1 MPSTPTLTTGLT
13 PSIISRYSAFI
24 LDQYGVLHDGAT
36 PLPGAVD
43 AIKRLKSQNKKLAIL
58 SNTSA
63 SSASCL
69 ERLYGKLGFPPKS
82 FDVAV
87 TSGGEC
93 SKYFQS
99 RSPKPD
105 NAPTKVLLFTWSG
118 EEAVVKTTEFLNSL
132 GNVEVVSD
140 PEIADVAISHGSDVL
155 LESLE
160 ELGKSDS
167 ESKYPLKDLRTA
179 CSYSALDPYLSSLS
193 IRNIPMYSA
202 NPDLKVI
209 TPSNEISYMP
219 GVICKRYESE
229 FNGSV
234 TYFGKPHAEHFLAC
248 KKALQITD
256 NSKICHVDDSLH
268 HDILGANSAGISS
281 IFVGSGIHRDECM
294 RDGELVDSMVNEM
307 IEKEGG
313 EVVNPTHCVP
323 LFKIA

>member
-1 MPSTPTLTTGLT
+1 MPL
-13 PSIISRYSAFI
+13 
-24 LDQYGVLHDGAT
+24 
-36 PLPGAVD
+36 
-43 AIKRLKSQNKKLAIL
+43 
-58 SNTSA
+58 
-63 SSASCL
+63 
-69 ERLYGKLGFPPKS
+69 
-82 FDVAV
+82 VAHR
-87 TSGGEC
+87 SGGEC

-160 ELGKSDS
+160 ELGKSGEMQIKRVSRNDLTYLITNSFASLLLADS
-167 ESKYPLKDLRTA
+167 ESKYPLTDLRTA

-193 IRNIPMYSA
+193 TRNIPMYSA

-248 KKALQITD
+248 KTALQITD
-256 NSKICHVDDSLH
+256 NSKICHVGDSLH

-307 IEKEGG
+307 IKKEGG